1 MTKSPHWGGL
11 TVIIAR
17 ERDLLHFVLSYT
29 LSVSLARVWP
39 AKWHLISNYWV
50 NQVAISLLWVAL
62 TVLNN
67 FSEKSGGKTEEN
79 GDRSKTP
86 VSEKSSRSSS
96 PAQSTKSSSSA
107 PSTPQ
112 DNKAVTFP
120 PPKVTGDSV
129 RGKCR
134 EMIVNSLKVEV
145 EFDQGRWFCML
156 ICWMGQIIF

>member
-1 MTKSPHWGGL
+1 M
-11 TVIIAR
+11 
-17 ERDLLHFVLSYT
+17 
-29 LSVSLARVWP
+29 
-39 AKWHLISNYWV
+39 
-50 NQVAISLLWVAL
+50 AL

-67 FSEKSGGKTEEN
+67 VSEKSGGKTEEN

-145 EFDQGRWFCML
+145 EFDQGR
-156 ICWMGQIIF
+156 